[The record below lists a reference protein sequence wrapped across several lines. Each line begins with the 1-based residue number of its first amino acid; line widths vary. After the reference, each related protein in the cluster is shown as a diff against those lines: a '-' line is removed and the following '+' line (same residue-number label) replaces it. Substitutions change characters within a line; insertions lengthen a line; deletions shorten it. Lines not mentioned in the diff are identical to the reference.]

1 MVLVIPV
8 VNPFGTMV
16 VMVSTPDASDH
27 QTTPPPPPPSL
38 SPPQESLLSLLRN
51 QLEYYFSKDNL
62 ATDKYLCKPL

>member
-27 QTTPPPPPPSL
+27 QTTPPPPPSL

>member
-27 QTTPPPPPPSL
+27 QTTPPPPPL